1 MSGVVDTDENGN
13 LRYSDP
19 KRDFFEKQK
28 QLSQITG
35 DDYPTYKDSVNA
47 TLAERNMY
55 NRFELEDAMSNLH
68 QIGEDI
74 ETIIYAIGDSP
85 IKHTEDQL
93 LNMLIGMK
101 QLHDTRYQKMWN
113 VFEQLIK
120 NGTIANKDK

>member
-1 MSGVVDTDENGN
+1 M
-13 LRYSDP
+13 
-19 KRDFFEKQK
+19 
-28 QLSQITG
+28 
-35 DDYPTYKDSVNA
+35 
-47 TLAERNMY
+47 
-55 NRFELEDAMSNLH
+55 NRFDLEDAMSNLH

-120 NGTIANKDK
+120 NGIITNKNVDNSETSSYGVGTMTTKITNTEGETEQ

>member
-1 MSGVVDTDENGN
+1 M
-13 LRYSDP
+13 
-19 KRDFFEKQK
+19 
-28 QLSQITG
+28 
-35 DDYPTYKDSVNA
+35 
-47 TLAERNMY
+47 

-113 VFEQLIK
+113 TFEQLIK
-120 NGTIANKDK
+120 NGTISNKNTDEQND

>member
-1 MSGVVDTDENGN
+1 M
-13 LRYSDP
+13 
-19 KRDFFEKQK
+19 
-28 QLSQITG
+28 
-35 DDYPTYKDSVNA
+35 
-47 TLAERNMY
+47 

-93 LNMLIGMK
+93 LNMLIGIK

-113 VFEQLIK
+113 TFEQLIQ
-120 NGTIANKDK
+120 NGTISNKNTDEQND

>member
-1 MSGVVDTDENGN
+1 M
-13 LRYSDP
+13 
-19 KRDFFEKQK
+19 
-28 QLSQITG
+28 
-35 DDYPTYKDSVNA
+35 
-47 TLAERNMY
+47 

-113 VFEQLIK
+113 VFEQLIE
-120 NGTIANKDK
+120 NGTIANKGR